1 PDAEITLN
9 VTSGSG
15 NYDYEITNG
24 LGMVVSRIALPTNP
38 FTVLVNVPETYTV
51 TIFDR
56 DTTTP
61 ECNRVF
67 VVEVPAAVAP
77 VFTETHLD
85 VSCFGAND
93 GSITLSQ
100 TDNGIN
106 PLTYTISPFAGTFN
120 AA

>member
-1 PDAEITLN
+1 TYTVVILDSNGCSDTDIVTVHPSLEAQVLLTKLLDCSPTPDAEITLN

-77 VFTETHLD
+77 VF
-85 VSCFGAND
+85 
-93 GSITLSQ
+93 
-100 TDNGIN
+100 
-106 PLTYTISPFAGTFN
+106 
-120 AA
+120 